1 MEEIN
6 RNGNSRQQTLTISFN
21 TRVSDLGGWGST
33 ADDNDVKHK
42 IIIYIKNER
51 SNLIFISQ

>member
-33 ADDNDVKHK
+33 ADDNDVKK
-42 IIIYIKNER
+42 
-51 SNLIFISQ
+51 